1 MSLPKHLDEAVD
13 RMRDALARVE
23 SARAEPSSLES
34 LRDWVAALSDYCVAL
49 SDVQT
54 FNNES
59 VHEKLHELAERT
71 RVRTV
76 APGGGA
82 RGARG

>member
-1 MSLPKHLDEAVD
+1 MSLPKHLDEAVGK
-13 RMRDALARVE
+13 MKDAMARVE
-23 SARAEPSSLES
+23 SARAEPASLES

-59 VHEKLHELAERT
+59 VHEKLHELAERA

-76 APGGGA
+76 APGGSA
-82 RGARG
+82 RGARE